1 MKVSEKEIYNYLI
14 KKGVPH
20 NHAIG
25 MINNIK
31 SESNFNVGAEGDAMI
46 LDPTGKLKNKE
57 KLVFQKSD
65 GSWYYSKYHPTKAR
79 EKVPTDLWKGITTKS
94 GGLFQHYG
102 DRFAAMKKSAGSDW
116 KTDWKGQIDYALTEE
131 DTKKY
136 LKQKFDTPEKAST
149 WFTVKWER
157 PQNAVDSART
167 RLVNIPTI
175 IENIGDDVVVDNSN
189 KKEVKDNNVAGG
201 APLENVSDYQARGY
215 YTFFGTVGS
224 IVFGILTAQMVNQKF
239 YGRTFMR
246 SVLLFPYV
254 APVVAL
260 AYTWELLLD
269 PNSGTL
275 NSLLINFQIIENPI
289 NLLGQKY
296 ITFNFF
302 GFDLKLRLALT
313 TVIFFEIWRYF
324 PLAFLFILARLQAV
338 PKELYESADV
348 DGAGPIQKFTNITLP
363 QITAVIS
370 ILFMIR
376 FIWNFNKFEDVFLLT
391 GGASGTR
398 TLPINVYQ
406 QGFAIS
412 DIGMGSAVSIVIV
425 ILLLIFMYFYFQ
437 LIGKKANEN

>member
-1 MKVSEKEIYNYLI
+1 MKNTLANTEKITAYILTLPAVALVFSIILFPIFANVWISFKEVELKDIRI
-14 KKGVPH
+14 PEPRAKKIV
-20 NHAIG
+20 
-25 MINNIK
+25 K
-31 SESNFNVGAEGDAMI
+31 SI
-46 LDPTGKLKNKE
+46 LDEPSKIKIIYKLRNSSLTQEIRDVSFKDIYPKNFKIEKLDTRCNYKNNTLKCEFGNWKAKYKENFEVIIKVNDVSKIDEKGLKSAKPKLDGKSDNVLLNTDFTLKNFKRVIFDNE
-57 KLVFQKSD
+57 FI
-65 GSWYYSKYHPTKAR
+65 
-79 EKVPTDLWKGITTKS
+79 DLLLTT
-94 GGLFQHYG
+94 F
-102 DRFAAMKKSAGSDW
+102 
-116 KTDWKGQIDYALTEE
+116 
-131 DTKKY
+131 
-136 LKQKFDTPEKAST
+136 
-149 WFTVKWER
+149 
-157 PQNAVDSART
+157 
-167 RLVNIPTI
+167 
-175 IENIGDDVVVDNSN
+175 
-189 KKEVKDNNVAGG
+189 
-201 APLENVSDYQARGY
+201 Y

-224 IVFGILTAQMVNQKF
+224 IIFGVLTAQMVNQKF

-275 NSLLINFQIIENPI
+275 NSLLINYQVIETPI

-296 ITFNFF
+296 IEINIL
-302 GFDLKLRLALT
+302 GFDFKLRLALT
-313 TVIFFEIWRYF
+313 TVIMFEIWRYF

-338 PKELYESADV
+338 PKELYEAAEV
-348 DGAGPIQKFTNITLP
+348 DGASPFRKFFSITLP

-412 DIGMGSAVSIVIV
+412 DIGMGSAVSMVIV
-425 ILLLIFMYFYFQ
+425 VLLLMFMFFYFK
-437 LIGKKANEN
+437 LLGKRVDEN